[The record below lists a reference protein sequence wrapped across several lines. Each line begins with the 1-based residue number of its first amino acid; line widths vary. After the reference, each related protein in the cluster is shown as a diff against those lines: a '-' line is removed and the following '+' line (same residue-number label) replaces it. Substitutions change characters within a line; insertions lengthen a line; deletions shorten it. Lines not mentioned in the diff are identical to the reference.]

1 MIHEVAIPAGSDI
14 ARHTPGAYFADAF
27 STPFAAAHTPA
38 LQIYL
43 DQIADMPPWVSRM
56 MLLRNKI
63 VQLVGLKDLGGFA
76 LQPGQSRQ
84 PQAGDRIGIFTLL
97 SVRDEEIVLGDTDKH
112 LDVWLSVRR
121 PGPEHP
127 GQLVVSTVVKVHN
140 GLGRFYMFF
149 VGPMH
154 KRIVPAVLA
163 RAARR

>member
-1 MIHEVAIPAGSDI
+1 MIREIPVPTASDVAH
-14 ARHTPGAYFADAF
+14 RVPGAYFADAF
-27 STPFAAAHTPA
+27 STPFAATDTPA

-76 LQPGQSRQ
+76 LQPGQRQ
-84 PQAGDRIGIFTLL
+84 QPRPGDRIGIFTLL
-97 SVRDEEIVLGDTDKH
+97 SVRDEEVVLGDSDKH
-112 LDVWLSVRR
+112 LDVWVSVRR

-127 GQLVVSTVVKVHN
+127 GQLVVSTVVQVHN
-140 GLGRFYMFF
+140 ALGRLYMFF
-149 VGPMH
+149 VGPAH

-163 RAARR
+163 RATRR